1 MNSTQNGSKLIF
13 AHQRSQNI
21 TPDILVKSFWVST
34 CLALILTLP
43 PLAVFLSLVH
53 GNYNDNILMGSILG
67 FGLHFILFA
76 FSGKISNALSSL
88 LDYKY

>member
-1 MNSTQNGSKLIF
+1 MNSTKNGSKLIF

-21 TPDILVKSFWVST
+21 TPDIFIKSFWVST

-53 GNYNDNILMGSILG
+53 GNDNILMGSILG

-88 LDYKY
+88 LDY

>member
-1 MNSTQNGSKLIF
+1 MDSTQNGSKPIF

-53 GNYNDNILMGSILG
+53 GNDNILMGSILG

-88 LDYKY
+88 LDY

>member
-21 TPDILVKSFWVST
+21 TPDILVKSFWAST

-53 GNYNDNILMGSILG
+53 RNDNILMGSILG

-76 FSGKISNALSSL
+76 FSGKISNALISL
-88 LDYKY
+88 LDY